1 MNSHY
6 ADEFVA
12 LMTAKFKDA
21 SEFVSNQFR
30 VMPGRKYDR
39 IVADNVKGTSAHVHA
54 FIERET
60 GYVYKAAGWNAPAKD
75 PRYLTVEEAA
85 EAADLHGGYLY
96 KR

>member
-1 MNSHY
+1 MNSFY

-12 LMTAKFKDA
+12 LLTAKFKDA
-21 SEFVSNQFR
+21 DEFASNQFS

-39 IVADNVKGTSAHVHA
+39 IVADKRKGGNRHVHA
-54 FIERET
+54 FVERET
-60 GYVYKAAGWNAPAKD
+60 GYVYKSAGWSAPAKD

-85 EAADLHGGYLY
+85 EAADLYGGYLY